1 MGDPPVAVL
10 PDAQRA
16 EALLLHPLLGLA
28 QRDPFRLRIPA
39 LAEIPQPLPVAPPD
53 DRDLAATAQQLEHQ
67 PHLASSPP
75 DVVLPLHALVVLDL
89 AREQR
94 AAPLEL
100 TQDVAP
106 EGGVLLEELVAAP
119 LPRILVAPAAHPC
132 ANEGQ
137 ILDRPDERSPLEQL
151 PLLPEQAIEFGRV
164 VAVAEPAPEH
174 QVLRRR
180 DGGDR
185 VDLQVAELPDGLED
199 AARRAVQQLRAD
211 GDPPRLLRRDRDPA
225 NHALC
230 PVVGEELEQVR

>member
-10 PDAQRA
+10 PDAQCA

-53 DRDLAATAQQLEHQ
+53 DRDLAATAKQLQHQ

-75 DVVLPLHALVVLDL
+75 DVVLSLHALVVLDL

-100 TQDVAP
+100 AEDVAA
-106 EGGVLLEELVAAP
+106 ERGVLPEELGSAS
-119 LPRILVAPAAHPC
+119 LPCVLPGASASHPR
-132 ANEGQ
+132 ADQREV
-137 ILDRPDERSPLEQL
+137 LDRPDECAPFEQL
-151 PLLPEQAIEFGRV
+151 SLLPEQAVELGGV

-174 QVLRRR
+174 QVLR
-180 DGGDR
+180 
-185 VDLQVAELPDGLED
+185 
-199 AARRAVQQLRAD
+199 
-211 GDPPRLLRRDRDPA
+211 
-225 NHALC
+225 
-230 PVVGEELEQVR
+230 